1 LFFFSHEFLQIT
13 VSTTRFAREE
23 SPPMELVVRKNDLL
37 KELQLLQGIVER
49 KNTIPILANVLLDA
63 STGGLSLLATDLDV
77 GLRSRCEATVTKPGV
92 LTLPAK
98 KLFEIVNALPDTD
111 VRIEEERG
119 GKSVTVAADRFESKM
134 QTLPASEFPTPPQ
147 HAGSVE
153 ATLPGAALKRMIS
166 HTRFAITSEDTRY
179 FLNGAQLVLRSD
191 SMSMVATD
199 GHRLAFIT
207 IQESPASAGNS
218 EVLLPRKT
226 LNEVS
231 RLIDDGSPVE
241 FSQGENHLFFQ
252 AGGRLLISRK
262 IDANFPAYE
271 RVIPKSNDKQIEF
284 DRDRLAAAVRRVRLL
299 SNERSKAVRF
309 VMGKDQVEITSSTP
323 EVGEAHEV
331 MPVEYSG
338 ASMQICF
345 NADYVDNF
353 LGVVETENVLLEFKD
368 EMSQAV
374 MKPIGANGYEYTY
387 VIMPMRI

>member
-1 LFFFSHEFLQIT
+1 
-13 VSTTRFAREE
+13 
-23 SPPMELVVRKNDLL
+23 MELVVRKNDLL
-37 KELQLLQGIVER
+37 KELSLLQGIVER
-49 KNTIPILANVLLDA
+49 KNTIPILANVLIQADK
-63 STGGLSLLATDLDV
+63 SGGVSLLATDLDV
-77 GLRSRCEATVTKPGV
+77 GLRSKCEATVTKPGT

-111 VRIEEERG
+111 IRIEEDKG

-134 QTLPASEFPTPPQ
+134 QTLPASEFPTPPSD
-147 HAGSVE
+147 GGLSE
-153 ATLPGAALKRMIS
+153 ASLPGAALKRLIS

-179 FLNGAQLVLRSD
+179 FLNGAQLVLRPD
-191 SMSMVATD
+191 SMSMIATD
-199 GHRLAFIT
+199 GHRLALVT
-207 IQESPASAGNS
+207 VKESAGQDAKS

-231 RLIDDGSPVE
+231 RLIDGGAPVE
-241 FSQGENHLFFQ
+241 FAQGENHLFFRTDS
-252 AGGRLLISRK
+252 RLLISRK

-271 RVIPKSNDKQIEF
+271 RVIPKSNDKSIEF
-284 DRDRLAAAVRRVRLL
+284 DRDRLAAAVKRVRLL
-299 SNERSKAVRF
+299 SNERSKAVRV

-331 MPVEYSG
+331 LPVDYSG
-338 ASMQICF
+338 PAMQICF

-353 LGVVETENVLLEFKD
+353 LSVVETESVLLEFKD

-374 MKPIGANGYEYTY
+374 MKPIGADGYDYTY